1 MIRSTSMNHGTSK
14 YPTEYKS
21 GTDREV
27 FEYTG
32 KDIGHLFLA
41 LLYEEFALAD
51 DPLTESIK
59 WLEKR
64 WDRSAI
70 YCDRCYRMM
79 GQVIDE
85 IKSWDE

>member
-1 MIRSTSMNHGTSK
+1 
-14 YPTEYKS
+14 
-21 GTDREV
+21 
-27 FEYTG
+27 
-32 KDIGHLFLA
+32 IGHLFLG
-41 LLYEEFALAD
+41 LLGEEFALAD

-64 WDRSAI
+64 WDRNAI